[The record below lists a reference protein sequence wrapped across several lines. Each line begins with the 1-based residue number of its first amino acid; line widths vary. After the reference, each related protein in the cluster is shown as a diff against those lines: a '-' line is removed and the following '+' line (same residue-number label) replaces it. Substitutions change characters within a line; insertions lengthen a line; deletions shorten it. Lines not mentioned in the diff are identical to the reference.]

1 MNYSSIEITFKNGFA
16 ISFDEGE
23 WDDYSYDG
31 KFFSIRLD
39 GVNVAMYN
47 ATDVFSVVLS

>member
-1 MNYSSIEITFKNGFA
+1 MEYTSIEITFKNGFTVTYTG
-16 ISFDEGE
+16 EE

-47 ATDVFSVVLS
+47 AKDVFSVILT

>member
-1 MNYSSIEITFKNGFA
+1 MEYESIEITFRNGFVV
-16 ISFDEGE
+16 SYNRDE

-39 GVNVAMYN
+39 GINIAMYN
-47 ATDVFSVVLS
+47 AKDVFSVILS